1 MNVIVIDDEK
11 RARNVLRVLLEEHCP
26 EIDTIYEAEDLLSG
40 VEKIKEYHPEIVFLD
55 IEMPQHSGLEIVNFL
70 DKEAFQFEIV
80 FTTAYSEYAI
90 KAFQLAAIDYILKP
104 VRPSQVKEAVARATH
119 FIGKS
124 NINQKLE
131 ELKNEMQS
139 EGFKKI
145 ALPVADGIR
154 FEQIE
159 NIVVLEAEGMYT
171 NITMKDGETIVISKP
186 LKHFV
191 NLLQDL
197 SFFYKPHRSYF
208 INLRFIKQYVRSD
221 GGYVVMENGQSVSI
235 SKDNRDDFLEL
246 MRQL

>member
-1 MNVIVIDDEK
+1 MNVIIIDDEK

-26 EIDTIYEAEDLLSG
+26 EITTIYEAEDLRSG
-40 VEKIKEYHPEIVFLD
+40 VALIKEHHPEIVFLD
-55 IEMPQHSGLEIVNFL
+55 IEMPQHSGLEIVNFI
-70 DKEAFQFEIV
+70 DKDAFQFEII

-104 VRPSQVKEAVARATH
+104 VRPSQVKTAVARAIQ

-131 ELKNEMQS
+131 ELKNEMKS

-159 NIVVLEAEGMYT
+159 DIVVLEADGMYT
-171 NITMKDGETIVISKP
+171 NIAMRDGETIVISKP

-197 SFFYKPHRSYF
+197 PFFYKPHRSYL
-208 INLRFIKQYVRSD
+208 INIRFIKQYIKSD
-221 GGYVVMENGQSVSI
+221 GGYVRMENGQSVSI
-235 SKDNRDDFLEL
+235 SKDNRDDFLAL
-246 MRQL
+246 MQNQ